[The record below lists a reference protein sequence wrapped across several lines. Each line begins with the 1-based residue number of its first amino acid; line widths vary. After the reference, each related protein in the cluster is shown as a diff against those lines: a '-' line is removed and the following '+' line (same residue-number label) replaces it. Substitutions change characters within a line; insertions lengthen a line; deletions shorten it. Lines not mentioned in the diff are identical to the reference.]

1 MNRRRYKQSNHRKR
15 RIRNIII
22 FSAIAAVLIFTVFMI
37 AGLSLS
43 EKTKPTEFGDDFEQK
58 ETKAEKIRTVQK
70 VNAYPLP
77 LLEDGSSFSSRL
89 SATNSDATAVCVA
102 LNKPNGTLQ
111 YRSELASSLSYLTL
125 EADAST
131 LSRYTEELSDRDLYT
146 TAVLYVPTF
155 NDIDNELLADVELS
169 IWGSIVCEAIREG
182 VGDVLLIAPS
192 ASEDDV
198 DKLCA
203 IADRIHVTEKN
214 AVVGLAIP
222 QSVLDAEKS
231 STLIDTLSKSFDYL
245 ALDLTSPPEDET
257 TVLNYI
263 EETVSDMQLQLMYYE
278 MRVLLPRGAS
288 SEELAKFTEIV
299 TKYNIK
305 SWQALPY

>member
-125 EADAST
+125 EADASA
-131 LSRYTEELSDRDLYT
+131 LSRYTEAISDKELYT
-146 TAVLYVPTF
+146 TAVLYLPTF
-155 NDIDNELLADVELS
+155 NDTENELLADVELS
-169 IWGSIVCEAIREG
+169 IWGSITCEAIREG

-214 AVVGLAIP
+214 AVVGLALP

-245 ALDLTSPPEDET
+245 ALDLTSPPEEDY
-257 TVLNYI
+257 TVLEYI

>member
-77 LLEDGSSFSSRL
+77 LLENGSSFSSRL

-125 EADAST
+125 EADASA
-131 LSRYTEELSDRDLYT
+131 LSRYTEAISDKELYT
-146 TAVLYVPTF
+146 TAVLYLPTF
-155 NDIDNELLADVELS
+155 NDTENELLADVELS

-203 IADRIHVTEKN
+203 VADRIHVTEKN
-214 AVVGLAIP
+214 AVVGLALP

-231 STLIDTLSKSFDYL
+231 STLIDALSKSFDYL

-257 TVLNYI
+257 TV
-263 EETVSDMQLQLMYYE
+263 
-278 MRVLLPRGAS
+278 S
-288 SEELAKFTEIV
+288 SI
-299 TKYNIK
+299 
-305 SWQALPY
+305 

>member
-22 FSAIAAVLIFTVFMI
+22 FSAIAAILVFTLFMA

-43 EKTKPTEFGDDFEQK
+43 EKTKPTEFDDDFEQK
-58 ETKAEKIRTVQK
+58 ETKAEKTRPVQK

-77 LLEDGSSFSSRL
+77 LLEEGSSFSSRL
-89 SATNSDATAVCVA
+89 SSTDADATSVCVA

-125 EADAST
+125 EADASS

-169 IWGSIVCEAIREG
+169 IWGSIACEAIREG
-182 VGDVLLIAPS
+182 IGDVLLIAPA
-192 ASEDDV
+192 ASEEDV

-203 IADRIHVTEKN
+203 IADRIHVTEKK

-231 STLIDTLSKSFDYL
+231 STLIDTLSRSFDYL
-245 ALDLTSPPEDET
+245 ALDLTAPPEEDY
-257 TVLNYI
+257 TVLEYI

-278 MRVLLPRGAS
+278 MRVLLPHGAS
-288 SEELAKFTEIV
+288 NEELAKFTETV